1 MKRREP
7 PEAEWGEDEEREVIR
22 DKEIADEYGFEVGS
36 VTCARHDLVNYIQYY
51 SDDPFEHHIE
61 LRRKIK
67 SAKSNLLDHHK
78 LLENL
83 FEGIPDGPRKTLQ
96 IDDILD
102 GIRER
107 ADRLDIVREALPMRF
122 DDIKKAAVKLLIA
135 YWVHEPRRKDIA
147 RKMNVTASVFDDTP
161 SHPAMRY
168 VKEMFARFN
177 DKILG
182 DVSGSTLYR
191 ALHELGDT
199 IPTVKQLAPYDGD
212 VKWLS

>member
-7 PEAEWGEDEEREVIR
+7 PEAEWGEDEEREFIR
-22 DKEIADEYGFEVGS
+22 DKEIADKYGFVVRS

-67 SAKSNLLDHHK
+67 TAKANLLDHHQQ
-78 LLENL
+78 LEDL
-83 FEGIPDGPRKTLQ
+83 FNSIPDGPRLTLQ

-107 ADRLDIVREALPMRF
+107 AERLDVVREALPMRF
-122 DDIKKAAVKLLIA
+122 DDIKKPAVKLLIA
-135 YWVHEPRRKDIA
+135 YWMHEPRREDID
-147 RKMNVTASVFDDTP
+147 RKMNVTASVFDDMP
-161 SHPAMRY
+161 SHPAMKY
-168 VKEMFARFN
+168 VREMFARFN

-182 DVSGSTLYR
+182 EVSSSTLYR
-191 ALHELGDT
+191 ALADIGDPV
-199 IPTVKQLAPYDGD
+199 PTVKQLAPYDGD
-212 VKWLS
+212 VKWFS